1 MKEVIEVT
9 EDKRFHAFA
18 QRYLS
23 AVLDREEV
31 KLFLHTEVVEGQ
43 IDSALWIGDDQPHTV
58 HIVAVLLRVVRRQ
71 QHTRW
76 SGKVEETGNYRR
88 DEKG

>member
-9 EDKRFHAFA
+9 EDMSFHFV

-31 KLFLHTEVVEGQ
+31 KLFLHAEVVEGQ
-43 IDSALWIGDDQPHTV
+43 IDSTLWVGDDQPDTV
-58 HIVAVLLRVVRRQ
+58 HVVAILLRVVRRQ
-71 QHTRW
+71 QHPRW
-76 SGKVEETGNYRR
+76 SGKVEETGNCGR

>member
-1 MKEVIEVT
+1 MKVLIEVT
-9 EDKRFHAFA
+9 EDKRFHFV
-18 QRYLS
+18 QCYLS

-31 KLFLHTEVVEGQ
+31 KLFLHAEVVEGQ
-43 IDSALWIGDDQPHTV
+43 IDSTLWVGDDQPYTV

-71 QHTRW
+71 QHPRW

-88 DEKG
+88 DKKG